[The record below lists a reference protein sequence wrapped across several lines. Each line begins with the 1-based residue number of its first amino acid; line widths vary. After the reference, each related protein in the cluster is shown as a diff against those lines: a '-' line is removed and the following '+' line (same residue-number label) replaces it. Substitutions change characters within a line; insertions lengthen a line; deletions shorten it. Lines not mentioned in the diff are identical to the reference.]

1 MPLKLKP
8 APLGETCEIVS
19 AAVPELLSVSDKFLL
34 EPIATEPKLRLDGV
48 AAIWPPITPVPDSGT
63 FNAAFGALLVRARLP
78 LKVPLDCGAKLTV

>member
-1 MPLKLKP
+1 MPLKLNP

-48 AAIWPPITPVPDSGT
+48 AVI
-63 FNAAFGALLVRARLP
+63 
-78 LKVPLDCGAKLTV
+78 